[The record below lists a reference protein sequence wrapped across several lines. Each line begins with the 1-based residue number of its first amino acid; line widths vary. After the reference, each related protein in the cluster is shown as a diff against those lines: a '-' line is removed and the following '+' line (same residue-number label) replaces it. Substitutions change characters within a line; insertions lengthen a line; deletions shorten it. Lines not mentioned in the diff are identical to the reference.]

1 MSTADEPDLV
11 GADATDVETPPPLAV
26 VPRPQPRTPAV
37 RRPRTPAP
45 VPRMEHDVANVADGG
60 SSPPGGTTRAAGDG
74 ARRTCT
80 APAGAGL
87 GLQNPRRR
95 VRFPGGVRR
104 HVGDEHMPP
113 SRGWTRRYERRWR
126 GFESFRWHDTHDTQR
141 PRARASGSY
150 PREEGS
156 TPSAATLGVPICT
169 SSPGDGPHMDGYW
182 SYWFDS
188 NRPDQLR
195 LRLAGVAQR

>member
-11 GADATDVETPPPLAV
+11 GADATDVENPPPLAV

-80 APAGAGL
+80 APAGPAWASKTHATGFDSLAVCDDTFATSTHATVPRMGHDATNVAGEGSSPSGGTTRTTRSVL
-87 GLQNPRRR
+87 G
-95 VRFPGGVRR
+95 
-104 HVGDEHMPP
+104 
-113 SRGWTRRYERRWR
+113 RGRAA
-126 GFESFRWHDTHDTQR
+126 HI
-141 PRARASGSY
+141 RARRARLPPLRLSGRPSVP
-150 PREEGS
+150 PRPATGRTWMVTGLIGS
-156 TPSAATLGVPICT
+156 NPIAPT
-169 SSPGDGPHMDGYW
+169 SSGY
-182 SYWFDS
+182 DS
-188 NRPDQLR
+188 R
-195 LRLAGVAQR
+195 V